1 LGSPPALFTSKPT
14 SPFPSPPPTF
24 PPVFLRLLLLPLFLV
39 KPVVVRTLSFDSIP
53 LLLPLFFSLHCPAF
67 SYFFR
72 RLLTL
77 YLPLPV
83 LMLVILFLAVTSAAS
98 AELVACGS
106 MLTCAFSSSTL
117 IPFEASLTLLSM
129 SPSLPHLLDDVYV
142 PWINPA
148 ANNDQLLRADHIAVA
163 GWGLLMGILGTIFH
177 EIGISMGWLYEF
189 MGCLLGGAVAP
200 VALGASFLHFL
211 LLLLLLLFAFH
222 LFAFHL
228 LSSSFPFRSRSV
240 PPY

>member
-1 LGSPPALFTSKPT
+1 
-14 SPFPSPPPTF
+14 
-24 PPVFLRLLLLPLFLV
+24 
-39 KPVVVRTLSFDSIP
+39 
-53 LLLPLFFSLHCPAF
+53 
-67 SYFFR
+67 
-72 RLLTL
+72 
-77 YLPLPV
+77 
-83 LMLVILFLAVTSAAS
+83 MLVILFLAVTSAAS

-200 VALGASFLHFL
+200 VALGASFSPFL
-211 LLLLLLLFAFH
+211 PFSFSPFASYPSPSLLFFSVSFPVCPSV
-222 LFAFHL
+222 LTL
-228 LSSSFPFRSRSV
+228 LSP
-240 PPY
+240 